1 MISLLGICALRSLC
15 TFLCGNKEIISRVR
29 LRMFILILV
38 KNTVFRECNLV
49 YWSRSMDSALP
60 LNFSNVEWLKAKLRK
75 ITEILEFI

>member
-1 MISLLGICALRSLC
+1 MINLLGICALRSLC
-15 TFLCGNKEIISRVR
+15 TFLCGNKRVR

-60 LNFSNVEWLKAKLRK
+60 LNFSNVAWLKAKLRK